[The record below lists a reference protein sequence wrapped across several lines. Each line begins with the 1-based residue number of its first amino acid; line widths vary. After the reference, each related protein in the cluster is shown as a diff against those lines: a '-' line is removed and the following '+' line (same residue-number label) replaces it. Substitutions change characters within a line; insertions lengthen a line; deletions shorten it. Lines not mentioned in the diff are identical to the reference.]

1 MSQRKGELY
10 MKSLTIPIRI
20 RISKNSQRNGQKKK
34 VQKDKT
40 RPPSIANMLSIKNSS
55 MLMISV
61 SENVLVESE
70 WFFTK

>member
-40 RPPSIANMLSIKNSS
+40 RPPNIANMLSIKNSS